1 MTQTKSPGKAG
12 TKTGGPRR
20 NRSIGYRI
28 LKDFRMNKYN
38 YLLLAPAI
46 IYYIV
51 FHYAPMYGAQIAFR
65 DYYVTKGILGST
77 WVGFKYF
84 EQFFTSF
91 YFLRLL
97 KNTVLLSGL
106 NILFGFPAPII
117 LALLLNELKNQAFKK
132 AVQTITYLPHFI
144 SLVVTCGIIIDF
156 TKQNGL
162 INDIITFF
170 GGERVLFLQTPGAF
184 RPIYIISGIWQEIGW
199 GSIIYLSA
207 IASIPQDLYEAAKI
221 DGANRFQ
228 ETIHITLPG
237 IVETIIILLILRV
250 GKLMSLGYEK
260 VLLLYNETTYIT
272 ADIISTYVYRR
283 GIQNAEYSFA
293 SAVDLFNSVIN
304 MVLLLIVNSISKR
317 VQGSGLF

>member
-1 MTQTKSPGKAG
+1 M
-12 TKTGGPRR
+12 
-20 NRSIGYRI
+20 
-28 LKDFRMNKYN
+28 
-38 YLLLAPAI
+38 
-46 IYYIV
+46 
-51 FHYAPMYGAQIAFR
+51 
-65 DYYVTKGILGST
+65 
-77 WVGFKYF
+77 
-84 EQFFTSF
+84 
-91 YFLRLL
+91 
-97 KNTVLLSGL
+97 
-106 NILFGFPAPII
+106 
-117 LALLLNELKNQAFKK
+117 
-132 AVQTITYLPHFI
+132 PHFI

-272 ADIISTYVYRR
+272 ADIISTYVYKI
-283 GIQNAEYSFA
+283 GIQSGQFSYSA
-293 SAVDLFNSVIN
+293 AIGLFNNIIN
-304 MVLLLIVNSISKR
+304 LILLLAVNRIAGKASDVS
-317 VQGSGLF
+317 LW